1 MQFNERRQEDVS
13 IDLTPFI
20 DVVFMLLLFFVVS
33 TSFYKNV
40 NILGIQLPKANTQ
53 KLDKME
59 NVLEVG
65 VSSSGEYS
73 LNGHILG
80 TESARLKTVLDQK
93 IKENAAVPVLIVGDQ
108 KAPHQAIVS
117 ALEVAEQIGIK
128 EVKIVAKG
136 HEGI

>member
-1 MQFNERRQEDVS
+1 MRFNERRQEDVS

-53 KLDKME
+53 KLEKME
-59 NVLEVG
+59 KVVEVG

-80 TESARLKTVLDQK
+80 SEASRLKAVLNQK
-93 IKENAAVPVLIVGDQ
+93 ISENDSSPVLIVGDQ
-108 KAPHQAIVS
+108 NAPHQAIVT
-117 ALEVAEQIGIK
+117 ALEVAEQIGIR
-128 EVKIVAKG
+128 EVKIVAKA
-136 HEGI
+136 HNE

>member
-1 MQFNERRQEDVS
+1 MRFNERRQEDVS

-40 NILGIQLPKANTQ
+40 NILRINLPKANTQ
-53 KLDKME
+53 KLEKVE
-59 NVLEVG
+59 NVLEIG
-65 VSSSGEYS
+65 VSSAGEYS

-80 TESARLKTVLDQK
+80 SEPTRLKTLLNQK
-93 IKENAAVPVLIVGDQ
+93 ITENDSIPVLIVGDQ

-117 ALEVAEQIGIK
+117 ALEVAEQIGIR
-128 EVKIVAKG
+128 EVKIVAKS
-136 HEGI
+136 HNE